1 MKFIDRLLNT
11 TLWFAFIGTLVACTP
26 QQAPQKTQPP
36 SEEITTAPKDTI
48 KAPARK
54 DGIQDIKIPD
64 GGRMTGLQEN
74 GERQGPW
81 TSYFGNG
88 TIRSKTVYIN
98 GKQNGLN
105 EVFHDNGMLFY
116 SGQYKLDLKIGEWR
130 FYDRKGVLIK
140 TAKFDSL
147 GVELK

>member
-1 MKFIDRLLNT
+1 MKFIDHLLHT
-11 TLWFAFIGTLVACTP
+11 TVWFAFVGALVACTP

-36 SEEITTAPKDTI
+36 AEEINTAPKDTI
-48 KAPARK
+48 KASVRK

-64 GGRMTGLQEN
+64 AGRMTGLQEN

-88 TIRSKTVYIN
+88 TIRSKTVYSD

-116 SGQYKLDLKIGEWR
+116 SGQYRLDLKVGEWK
-130 FYDRKGVLIK
+130 FYDRKGELIK
-140 TAKFDSL
+140 TAQFDSL